1 MRRAMDHYER
11 EAETIASHAGVR
23 EAVDAMRDAA
33 VGSLVVLD
41 AESHPIGILTDR
53 DLLERV
59 IAEGRD
65 VSATSVA
72 DVMTSPLHT
81 ASPEDPLERVVQL
94 MGAKGVRR
102 VPIVR
107 DGSLVGLVSLDDA
120 LATLSD
126 ELHDLAAGTRRAVSA
141 AERAARARELARDI
155 GARARHVGEQLE
167 ELGAEVKS
175 TLTRELE
182 NLQERIRTRRGGGPP
197 QAP

>member
-1 MRRAMDHYER
+1 MDHYER
-11 EAETIASHAGVR
+11 EVETIASHAGVR
-23 EAVDAMRDAA
+23 DAVDAMRNAA

-41 AESHPIGILTDR
+41 AEGHPIGILTDR

-65 VSATSVA
+65 VGATHVA
-72 DVMTSPLHT
+72 DVMSAPLHA
-81 ASPEDPLERVVQL
+81 ASPEDSLDRVVQL

-120 LATLSD
+120 LAALSD
-126 ELHDLAAGTRRAVSA
+126 ELHGLAGGTRRAISA

-182 NLQERIRTRRGGGPP
+182 NLQERVRARRGGGPP
-197 QAP
+197 PAP

>member
-1 MRRAMDHYER
+1 MDHYER
-11 EAETIASHAGVR
+11 EVETIGSHAGVR
-23 EAVDAMRDAA
+23 DAVDAMRNAA

-41 AESHPIGILTDR
+41 AEGHPIGIVTDR

-65 VSATSVA
+65 VGATRVA
-72 DVMTSPLHT
+72 DVMSAPLH
-81 ASPEDPLERVVQL
+81 AAGPEDSLERVVQL

-120 LATLSD
+120 LAALSD
-126 ELHDLAAGTRRAVSA
+126 ELHGLAGGMRRAISA

-182 NLQERIRTRRGGGPP
+182 NLQERVRARRGGGPP
-197 QAP
+197 PAP